1 MKYVLFY
8 SSQCDMSRRLLSEI
22 NRSHPKWKEQII
34 FLSIDKKI
42 RDPITKNIM
51 IVLENGEHIQ
61 MPTQVKTTPCL
72 LIKEKCYNY
81 IEGEV
86 IFSFLRDEEKRWR
99 EKNKLLE
106 IANLHSLRAISDD
119 TQENSAIWK
128 SMNEPSSYDGAYS
141 SLTQSSMYSSYK

>member
-8 SSQCDMSRRLLSEI
+8 SNRCDISNRLLAEI
-22 NRSHPKWKEQII
+22 NRTHPKWKEQII
-34 FLSIDKKI
+34 FLCIDHKI

-72 LIKEKCYNY
+72 LIKETCYNY
-81 IEGEV
+81 IEGDI

-106 IANLHSLRAISDD
+106 ISNLHSLRAISDN
-119 TQENSAIWK
+119 THNNTAIWDN
-128 SMNEPSSYDGAYS
+128 MNEPASYDSGYS
-141 SLTQSSMYSSYK
+141 SFTQSNMFSSYK

>member
-8 SSQCDMSRRLLSEI
+8 SNQCDTSRRLLSEI

-34 FLSIDKKI
+34 FLCIDKKI

-72 LIKEKCYNY
+72 LIKEKYYNY

-86 IFSFLRDEEKRWR
+86 IFSFLRDEEKQWR

-106 IANLHSLRAISDD
+106 ISNLHSLRSITDD
-119 TQENSAIWK
+119 TQTNSAIWNN
-128 SMNEPSSYDGAYS
+128 MNEPSSYDGAYS
-141 SLTQSSMYSSYK
+141 SFTQSSMYSSYK